1 MGSPDP
7 SSGSSAIASS
17 GMYSIK
23 EPSDYMGGFVA
34 TGMMAI
40 VQTITPLLVG
50 QLWKRDDLQKAGYN
64 PWFAY
69 AWKAMQAG
77 GTIAFGLQAFGF
89 LLALMFDLNFLE
101 RIGYIGL
108 WITHGAIFGNLSF
121 ITVVAYFISA
131 IVKYKESIYE
141 DKKEMWI
148 TLTAYTAVQIVAGY
162 VGIAHFRNT
171 VMYLVAKELK
181 DICETYG
188 ALCGQMGVLQP
199 TGQTEDDFDSD
210 LLGGDSATAANLS
223 TN

>member
-1 MGSPDP
+1 
-7 SSGSSAIASS
+7 
-17 GMYSIK
+17 MYSIK

-199 TGQTEDDFDSD
+199 TG
-210 LLGGDSATAANLS
+210 
-223 TN
+223 